1 MANGVVPSSTMNRAG
16 NTATA
21 AERKACTVKAC
32 ATFVIAT
39 GIKKEQE
46 TSALVVHIL
55 LLY

>member
-1 MANGVVPSSTMNRAG
+1 MNRAG